1 MDRRSFL
8 TGMFGLAGAVALVSA
23 VRPINA
29 VAGVPDARSGIL
41 DELDAPDIET
51 FEDDD
56 TQAEPVRHRRWH
68 RRRRRRRR
76 AWRRVCRRYWRNGYR
91 RVRCRRRRVWVW
103 DWYY

>member
-8 TGMFGLAGAVALVSA
+8 TGMFGIAGAAVLASA

-29 VAGVPDARSGIL
+29 VAGVPGARRGIL
-41 DELDAPDIET
+41 DELDAPDTEA
-51 FEDDD
+51 FGDED

-76 AWRRVCRRYWRNGYR
+76 VWRRICRRVWRNGFPR
-91 RVRCRRRRVWVW
+91 RRCFRRRVWVW
-103 DWYY
+103 AWYY